1 MHGFLAVFAV
11 GQSFVRLSGLKW
23 LFDRLVEGSCRIDD
37 SFLVQEDLLV
47 GVREFV
53 REVELATV
61 SRLFSKIL
69 FHDVIIINES
79 FYIKLRKMM

>member
-1 MHGFLAVFAV
+1 
-11 GQSFVRLSGLKW
+11 
-23 LFDRLVEGSCRIDD
+23 VEGSCRIDD